1 MVPRNTASYID
12 SHLLEIIERI
22 YKPCGFSISLV
33 TEEAEGAA
41 YGASSFRLNQ
51 HQMKFRIA
59 KITPTK
65 IGQFVTLWKRNS
77 AGVTCPFDYS
87 DLIDIVVISTRYKNL
102 FGQFVFPRKVLIE
115 KGIISTETREGKRGF
130 RVYPPWDKAVNK
142 QALKTQ
148 SWQLN
153 YFLMCPEKGRVDHE
167 NAQLLYFSGAAPR
180 KMPS

>member
-12 SHLLEIIERI
+12 SHLLEIIERL
-22 YKPCGFSISLV
+22 YKPCGFSASFV

-41 YGASSFRLNQ
+41 YGASTFHLNQ
-51 HQMKFRIA
+51 YQIKFRIA

-77 AGVTCPFDYS
+77 AGVTCPFDHS

-102 FGQFVFPRKVLIE
+102 FGQFVFPRNVLIE
-115 KGIISTETREGKRGF
+115 KGIISTKTREGKRGF
-130 RVYPPWDKAVNK
+130 RVYPPWDKAANK

-148 SWQLN
+148 NWQLN
-153 YFLMCPEKGRVDHE
+153 YFLAISEKGSVDYAR
-167 NAQLLYFSGAAPR
+167 AQSLYSLGNPCL
-180 KMPS
+180 K